1 MKQSLNI
8 MCKMLLLLVA
18 SAHFTG
24 CVAIVA
30 GVGGAAIGGTA
41 YAMGDLA
48 VLVDASPEHLERAIK
63 KGGRDMDLQYIHGSG
78 DVRSG
83 SYLFRDTNDQ
93 KITVT
98 DKTMSPVYYELS
110 IRVGTFGDEAMS
122 QSLNQAIQKHL

>member
-1 MKQSLNI
+1 

-18 SAHFTG
+18 TAHFTG

-63 KGGRDMDLQYIHGSG
+63 QGGRDMDLQYIHGSG
-78 DVRSG
+78 DARFG
-83 SYLFRDTNDQ
+83 SYLFRDTYDH

-98 DKTMSPVYYELS
+98 NKSMSPGNYELK
-110 IRVGTFGDEAMS
+110 IRVGTFGDAAMS
-122 QSLNQAIQKHL
+122 QSLHHAIQQHL

>member
-1 MKQSLNI
+1 

-18 SAHFTG
+18 TAHFTG

-63 KGGRDMDLQYIHGSG
+63 QGGEIWICSIYMDRAMRVPGATYFGI
-78 DVRSG
+78 RMI
-83 SYLFRDTNDQ
+83 
-93 KITVT
+93 K
-98 DKTMSPVYYELS
+98 KSP
-110 IRVGTFGDEAMS
+110 
-122 QSLNQAIQKHL
+122 

>member
-1 MKQSLNI
+1 MKQRLNI

-18 SAHFTG
+18 TAHFTG

-63 KGGRDMDLQYIHGSG
+63 QGGARYGFAVYTWIGRCAFRELPISG
-78 DVRSG
+78 
-83 SYLFRDTNDQ
+83 
-93 KITVT
+93 
-98 DKTMSPVYYELS
+98 YE
-110 IRVGTFGDEAMS
+110 
-122 QSLNQAIQKHL
+122 